1 METNILK
8 IAREPSKKV
17 NIKIVLMYVPQILP
31 VKKKMGGGGMGG
43 GGKWNLNTGFVKNCW
58 YIWDCKEM

>member
-31 VKKKMGGGGMGG
+31 VKKKMGGGGGMVGAG
-43 GGKWNLNTGFVKNCW
+43 SET
-58 YIWDCKEM
+58 